1 MKVFI
6 SNKTQKDGY
15 LCVPNIN
22 TLNVVVENG
31 EADEIIVDNFLSG
44 FSKDRIADILKAILA
59 KVKLNGKIVIFQNDI
74 EILSWQLTRGFI
86 NIDDFNNALFL
97 DGPILSTSTIE
108 ELSGLLKDN
117 NFQVTSKRIIGFVAA
132 ITGER
137 NA

>member
-22 TLNVVVENG
+22 TLNIVVENG
-31 EADEIIVDNFLSG
+31 EAEEIIVDNFLSG
-44 FSKDRIADILKAILA
+44 FSRDGMVDILKTILA
-59 KVKLNGKIVIFQNDI
+59 KVKLNGKVIIFQNDI
-74 EILSWQLTRGFI
+74 EILSWQLTRGAI

-97 DGPILSTSTIE
+97 DGPVLSTVTIE
-108 ELSGLLKDN
+108 ELSQLLTNN
-117 NFQVTSKRIIGFVAA
+117 NFKVTSKRIRGFVAA

>member
-44 FSKDRIADILKAILA
+44 FSKDRTVDILKAILA

-108 ELSGLLKDN
+108 ELSGLLKDH